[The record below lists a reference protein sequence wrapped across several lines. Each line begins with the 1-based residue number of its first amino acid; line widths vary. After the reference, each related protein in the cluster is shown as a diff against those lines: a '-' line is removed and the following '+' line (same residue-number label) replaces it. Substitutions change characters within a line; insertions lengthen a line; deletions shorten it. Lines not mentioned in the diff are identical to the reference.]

1 MTFRKILV
9 AIGKTL
15 MWGLIALVVI
25 YGLLLAINAVDE
37 QPTPELQ
44 SLLAIPQIKDD
55 STNGYLALVGST
67 LAPAN
72 EDFVDYGR
80 QWVEAYNAA
89 AGQAALETATARF
102 PFPSPSSSIKF
113 VGDDK
118 QLCNP
123 MMTLCLPLA
132 RERAAVWRKLA
143 ADNKMMLDRQQ
154 RLQEFTHFEYSYFP
168 PSFGSPLPPFPTQF
182 RPLMLDIIAL
192 DAAEGR
198 IEPALAALEARVAFD
213 RRALLGS
220 GGSVLMAMMSAS
232 WLRQDYALLAEI
244 VATRPKVTLAQKAR
258 LVRMTEP
265 LEIEQLRTIAG
276 RMVEGE
282 FRSLAR
288 ASEWTE
294 EDMRQLM
301 FGETYSNV
309 LMRPFFKTQAT
320 KNLIAHYQS
329 ITQAY
334 IRDFSPENA
343 DALGAKY
350 MQILQSAFD
359 DLFLTWRVM
368 YNPVGKVTLSASA
381 VPAYDEYI
389 LKLANLMGIM
399 RLARLQVELVT
410 DGIKEADISAR
421 IAANKAL
428 YDPYSGKP
436 MGWDAVKRQ
445 LYFDVHGKVQSGA
458 PKRIQVGI

>member
-1 MTFRKILV
+1 MAFRKILGG
-9 AIGKTL
+9 IGKTL

-25 YGLLLAINAVDE
+25 YGLLLAVNAVDE
-37 QPTPELQ
+37 NPTPELQ
-44 SLLAIPQIKDD
+44 SLLAIPQIKND

-89 AGQAALETATARF
+89 TGQAASETAVARF
-102 PFPSPSSSIKF
+102 TGTSIKF
-113 VGDDK
+113 IGDDK

-123 MMTLCLPLA
+123 MMALCLPLA
-132 RERAAVWRKLA
+132 KERAAAWRKLA

-154 RLQEFTHFEYSYFP
+154 RLLEFIHFEYSYFP
-168 PSFGSPLPPFPTQF
+168 PSIASPIPSFPIKFWQ
-182 RPLMLDIIAL
+182 LMLDMIAL

-198 IEPALAALEARVAFD
+198 IEPALAALDERIAFD
-213 RRALLGS
+213 RLALLNS
-220 GGSVLMAMMSAS
+220 GGSVLMAMVSAS

-244 VATRPKVTLAQKAR
+244 VATHPKVTATQKAR
-258 LVRMTEP
+258 LVRMTEL

-282 FRSLAR
+282 YRSWAR
-288 ASEWTE
+288 ASEWSDENAQTF
-294 EDMRQLM
+294 M
-301 FGETYSNV
+301 FGETYSNA

-320 KNLIAHYQS
+320 KNLMARDYAAIKALIQ
-329 ITQAY
+329 
-334 IRDFSPENA
+334 DFSPENA
-343 DALGAKY
+343 DAWAAQFL
-350 MQILQSAFD
+350 QIQKIGSD
-359 DLFLTWRVM
+359 DLIHTWRVM
-368 YNPVGKVTLSASA
+368 YNPIGKLVLSAGWAS
-381 VPAYDEYI
+381 YESYI
-389 LKLANLMGIM
+389 PRLSDLMGVM

-410 DGIKEADISAR
+410 DGITDADIPAR
-421 IAANKAL
+421 IAANKTL

-436 MGWDAVKRQ
+436 MGWDVSKRQ

>member
-1 MTFRKILV
+1 M
-9 AIGKTL
+9 
-15 MWGLIALVVI
+15 
-25 YGLLLAINAVDE
+25 D
-37 QPTPELQ
+37 
-44 SLLAIPQIKDD
+44 
-55 STNGYLALVGST
+55 
-67 LAPAN
+67 
-72 EDFVDYGR
+72 
-80 QWVEAYNAA
+80 AYNAA
-89 AGQAALETATARF
+89 TGQAALETAAARF
-102 PFPSPSSSIKF
+102 TGKSIKF

-123 MMTLCLPLA
+123 MKALCLPLA

-143 ADNKMMLDRQQ
+143 TDNKMMLDRQQ
-154 RLQEFTHFEYSYFP
+154 RLQEFTRFEYGYFP

-182 RPLMLDIIAL
+182 WPLMLDIIAL

-220 GGSVLMAMMSAS
+220 GGSVLMAMVSAS

-258 LVRMTEP
+258 LARMTEP

-309 LMRPFFKTQAT
+309 LMWPFFKTQAT
-320 KNLIAHYQS
+320 KNLMARDYATIEVL
-329 ITQAY
+329 

-343 DALGAKY
+343 DVWAAQFVQVQESG
-350 MQILQSAFD
+350 FD
-359 DLFLTWRVM
+359 NLIHTWRVM
-368 YNPVGKVTLSASA
+368 YNPVGKVTLSAGS
-381 VPAYDEYI
+381 VSYESYI
-389 LKLANLMGIM
+389 LKLSDLMGIM

-410 DGIKEADISAR
+410 DGIKEAEIPAR

-436 MGWDAVKRQ
+436 MGWDAGKRQ

>member
-1 MTFRKILV
+1 
-9 AIGKTL
+9 

-25 YGLLLAINAVDE
+25 YGLLLAINAADE
-37 QPTPELQ
+37 QPTPELE

-80 QWVEAYNAA
+80 QWVDAYNAA
-89 AGQAALETATARF
+89 TGQAALETVAARF
-102 PFPSPSSSIKF
+102 PYDSIKF
-113 VGDDK
+113 IGDDK

-154 RLQEFTHFEYSYFP
+154 RLLEFTRFEYSFFPSSIASSP
-168 PSFGSPLPPFPTQF
+168 PSFPTKF
-182 RPLMLDIIAL
+182 RQLMLDMIAL

-198 IEPALAALEARVAFD
+198 IEPALAALDERIAFD
-213 RRALLGS
+213 RLALLNS
-220 GGSVLMAMMSAS
+220 GGSVLMAMVSAS

-244 VATRPKVTLAQKAR
+244 VATHPKVTAAQKTR

-282 FRSLAR
+282 YRSWAR
-288 ASEWTE
+288 ASEWSDENARTF
-294 EDMRQLM
+294 M
-301 FGETYSNV
+301 FGETYSNA
-309 LMRPFFKTQAT
+309 LMWPFFKTQAT
-320 KNLIAHYQS
+320 KNLMAHDYAAIKALIQ
-329 ITQAY
+329 
-334 IRDFSPENA
+334 DFSPENA
-343 DALGAKY
+343 DAWAVQFL
-350 MQILQSAFD
+350 QIQKIGSD
-359 DLFLTWRVM
+359 DLIHTWRVM
-368 YNPVGKVTLSASA
+368 YNPIGKLVLSAGWAS
-381 VPAYDEYI
+381 YESYI
-389 LKLANLMGIM
+389 PRLSDLMGIM
-399 RLARLQVELVT
+399 RLARLQAELVT
-410 DGIKEADISAR
+410 DGITDADIPAR
-421 IAANKAL
+421 IAANKTL

-436 MGWDAVKRQ
+436 MGWDAGKRQ

>member
-1 MTFRKILV
+1 MTFRKILGG
-9 AIGKTL
+9 IGKTL

-25 YGLLLAINAVDE
+25 YGLLLAINAADE

-44 SLLAIPQIKDD
+44 SLLAIPQIKND

-80 QWVEAYNAA
+80 QWVDTYNAA
-89 AGQAALETATARF
+89 TGQAALETAVARF
-102 PFPSPSSSIKF
+102 PFSSIKF
-113 VGDDK
+113 IGDDK

-123 MMTLCLPLA
+123 MMALCLPLA
-132 RERAAVWRKLA
+132 RERAAVWRKFA
-143 ADNKMMLDRQQ
+143 ADNKTMLDRQQ
-154 RLQEFTHFEYSYFP
+154 RLLEFTRFEHSYFP
-168 PSFGSPLPPFPTQF
+168 PSFGSPIPSFPIKF
-182 RPLMLDIIAL
+182 RQLMLDMIAL

-198 IEPALAALEARVAFD
+198 IEPAFAALEARVAFD

-220 GGSVLMAMMSAS
+220 GGSVLMAMVSAS

-244 VATRPKVTLAQKAR
+244 VATHPKVVTAQKTR

-276 RMVEGE
+276 QMAEGE

-309 LMRPFFKTQAT
+309 LMWPFFKTQAT
-320 KNLIAHYQS
+320 KNLIAHYQA
-329 ITQAY
+329 ITQAH
-334 IRDFSPENA
+334 IRDFSPESA
-343 DALGAKY
+343 DAWGPMY

-359 DLFLTWRVM
+359 DLFLTWRVLH
-368 YNPVGKVTLSASA
+368 NPVGKVTLSASGM
-381 VPAYDEYI
+381 PAYDEYI
-389 LKLANLMGIM
+389 LKLADLMGIM
-399 RLARLQVELVT
+399 RLARLQVELVA
-410 DGIKEADISAR
+410 DGITEVEIPAR

-436 MGWDAVKRQ
+436 MGWDAGKRQ